1 MKLPQSLNAYN
12 VTKENIEEFKGLDHN
27 ERAQNGAWYDM
38 ENMTLDDYPVASVR
52 NKRGIVTSDYE
63 NTISNNDLTIQT
75 RRGAFDAAIVN
86 GNVSLLQNCAMQQGG
101 TVTAEGQILRIHK
114 TQYIH
119 LPKAILKVRLHIKT
133 ICLRSFRISG
143 VSMAEESRYA
153 IYTDVGLNTERK
165 TAFPQ
170 MIFAS
175 AQSLPLLTTEHRGRF
190 LCSYLKR
197 KVQ

>member
-38 ENMTLDDYPVASVR
+38 ENMTLDDYPVASTR

-86 GNVSLLQNCAMQQGG
+86 GKVSLLQNCAMQKGG
-101 TVTAEGQILRIHK
+101 TVTVEGQILK
-114 TQYIH
+114 DTQN
-119 LPKAILKVRLHIKT
+119 AV
-133 ICLRSFRISG
+133 
-143 VSMAEESRYA
+143 
-153 IYTDVGLNTERK
+153 
-165 TAFPQ
+165 
-170 MIFAS
+170 
-175 AQSLPLLTTEHRGRF
+175 
-190 LCSYLKR
+190 
-197 KVQ
+197 

>member
-101 TVTAEGQILRIHK
+101 TVTAEGQILK
-114 TQYIH
+114 DTQNAVYSFAKSDIEGTITYQNN
-119 LPKAILKVRLHIKT
+119 LLKEFQDKWCFYGRGEP
-133 ICLRSFRISG
+133 ICN
-143 VSMAEESRYA
+143 
-153 IYTDVGLNTERK
+153 IY
-165 TAFPQ
+165 
-170 MIFAS
+170 
-175 AQSLPLLTTEHRGRF
+175 GRWF
-190 LCSYLKR
+190 
-197 KVQ
+197 

>member
-63 NTISNNDLTIQT
+63 NTISNNDLIIQT

-86 GNVSLLQNCAMQQGG
+86 GKVSLLQNCQLTRQDDN
-101 TVTAEGQILRIHK
+101 ISK
-114 TQYIH
+114 TGIEFQ
-119 LPKAILKVRLHIKT
+119 
-133 ICLRSFRISG
+133 CFRIGNVELCGKMHLLSD
-143 VSMAEESRYA
+143 A
-153 IYTDVGLNTERK
+153 VG
-165 TAFPQ
+165 
-170 MIFAS
+170 IVHS
-175 AQSLPLLTTEHRGRF
+175 CHIGRND
-190 LCSYLKR
+190 R
-197 KVQ
+197 